1 MSRTS
6 SNLALRPYLE
16 RIRGI
21 CESLSPQELTEVL
34 LSMAKGVP
42 VAKRIE
48 FLGQIEECL
57 PGKKPTPPPDVD
69 DVEELLQDVEALKE
83 AIKERVRAIED
94 GSYWDDPDEW
104 QHDYYYDEEPDYV
117 TDEQA
122 EELDNLFGAAG
133 DLFISDQMEDAR
145 KVYGA
150 LLGLVKDI
158 ETIAYIPSQL
168 ETDIREVRARC
179 CARRI
184 SIPSTIERRSYGKD
198 SALQM

>member
-1 MSRTS
+1 
-6 SNLALRPYLE
+6 
-16 RIRGI
+16 
-21 CESLSPQELTEVL
+21 
-34 LSMAKGVP
+34 
-42 VAKRIE
+42 
-48 FLGQIEECL
+48 
-57 PGKKPTPPPDVD
+57 VD

-83 AIKERVRAIED
+83 AIEERVRAIED

-117 TDEQA
+117 TDEQG

-168 ETDIREVRARC
+168 NGVK
-179 CARRI
+179 
-184 SIPSTIERRSYGKD
+184 STIDPCQIKYSVRSAAILYKFSLCGMV
-198 SALQM
+198 SI